1 MTWKQYLAAILVAVI
16 VSCGVTL
23 GYHFIYVDPVDE
35 ALVESVNKN
44 TKAVA
49 EQDLIDKQLK
59 ITIDVI
65 MAYQSA
71 ISEDTKQYRQLI
83 GKAFKEVITNFDS
96 AEERI
101 ETLER
106 RHLEVIRAIAILQ
119 KKHWDPEKA
128 AEASGLEWKE

>member
-35 ALVESVNKN
+35 ALVENVKN
-44 TKAVA
+44 NTEAVA

-71 ISEDTKQYRQLI
+71 ISEDTKQYRQLV

-106 RHLEVIRAIAILQ
+106 RHLEVIRAIAMLQ
-119 KKHWDPEKA
+119 KKHWDPKKA

>member
-35 ALVESVNKN
+35 ALVENIKN
-44 TKAVA
+44 NTEAVA

-65 MAYQSA
+65 IAYQSA
-71 ISEDTKQYRQLI
+71 ISEDTKHYRQLV

-119 KKHWDPEKA
+119 KKHWDPKKA

>member
-35 ALVESVNKN
+35 ALVENIKN
-44 TKAVA
+44 NTEAVA

-71 ISEDTKQYRQLI
+71 ISEDTKQYRQLV

-106 RHLEVIRAIAILQ
+106 RHLEVIRAIAMLQ
-119 KKHWDPEKA
+119 KKHWDPKKA

>member
-35 ALVESVNKN
+35 ALVKSVNKN
-44 TKAVA
+44 TEAVA
-49 EQDLIDKQLK
+49 EQDLVDMQLRA
-59 ITIDVI
+59 TIDVI
-65 MAYQSA
+65 VAYQS
-71 ISEDTKQYRQLI
+71 IVSEDAKNYRELV
-83 GKAFKEVITNFDS
+83 GKAFQEVITNFGDI
-96 AEERI
+96 EKRI

-106 RHLEVIRAIAILQ
+106 RHLEVIRALAVLQ
-119 KKHWDPEKA
+119 KKHWDPKKA

>member
-35 ALVESVNKN
+35 ALVENVKN
-44 TKAVA
+44 NTEAVA

-71 ISEDTKQYRQLI
+71 ISEDTKHYRQLV

-119 KKHWDPEKA
+119 KKHWDPKKA

>member
-65 MAYQSA
+65 IAYQSA
-71 ISEDTKQYRQLI
+71 ISEDTKQYRQLV

-119 KKHWDPEKA
+119 KKHWDPKKA

>member
-71 ISEDTKQYRQLI
+71 ISEDTKQYRQLV

-119 KKHWDPEKA
+119 KKHWDPKKA